1 MGNMNLLADGES
13 LWRVKS
19 ITTIIPITSPDYV
32 PSSKEQHD
40 EYFNNGK
47 NILSILNTLKLPI

>member
-1 MGNMNLLADGES
+1 MNLLVDGES

-40 EYFNNGK
+40 EYFNKGK
-47 NILSILNTLKLPI
+47 IIYLDLS

>member
-1 MGNMNLLADGES
+1 MGNMNLLVDGES

-32 PSSKEQHD
+32 PSPKEQHD
-40 EYFNNGK
+40 KYFNKGK
-47 NILSILNTLKLPI
+47 NIYPSQIHYNH

>member
-1 MGNMNLLADGES
+1 MQINMEIVNLLVDGES

-32 PSSKEQHD
+32 PSPKEQD
-40 EYFNNGK
+40 EYFNKGK
-47 NILSILNTLKLPI
+47 TIVN